1 MDTLIAEFIGTS
13 ILMLLGIGVNANSSL
28 KNTIAEKKSNWIL
41 VSMAWG
47 LSVFVAVFITGQFS
61 GAHLNPAVTLGLA
74 IIGKFSWS
82 LVPSYF
88 FVQLLGAMFGS
99 WLAYLAYRDHYKATA
114 DENVVR
120 GSFCTGPAIRNYKN
134 NFLSEFIATFILVF
148 GIFYI
153 VEPNLE
159 INGEVVNFGLGS
171 LDALPVGILVWVI
184 GMTLG
189 GTTGFAINPAR
200 DFGPRLVYFLIPRKN
215 KVADW
220 SYSWI
225 PIFGPFAGALIA
237 GLLFNFL
244 M

>member
-1 MDTLIAEFIGTS
+1 M
-13 ILMLLGIGVNANSSL
+13 
-28 KNTIAEKKSNWIL
+28 
-41 VSMAWG
+41 
-47 LSVFVAVFITGQFS
+47 
-61 GAHLNPAVTLGLA
+61 
-74 IIGKFSWS
+74 
-82 LVPSYF
+82 
-88 FVQLLGAMFGS
+88 
-99 WLAYLAYRDHYKATA
+99 
-114 DENVVR
+114 
-120 GSFCTGPAIRNYKN
+120 
-134 NFLSEFIATFILVF
+134 F

-200 DFGPRLVYFLIPRKN
+200 DFGPRLVYSLIPRKN
-215 KVADW
+215 KNPDW

-225 PIFGPFAGALIA
+225 PVFGPFTGAIIA
-237 GLLFNFL
+237 GLLYNFI

>member
-1 MDTLIAEFIGTS
+1 MDSFLAEFIGTT
-13 ILMLLGIGVNANSSL
+13 ILMLLGVGVNANTSL
-28 KNTIAEKKSNWIL
+28 KNTIGSENSNWVL

-61 GAHLNPAVTLGLA
+61 GAHLNPAVTIGLA
-74 IIGKFSWS
+74 TIGKFSWS
-82 LVPSYF
+82 LVPTYIF
-88 FVQLLGAMFGS
+88 IQLLGAIFGS
-99 WLAYLAYRDHYKATA
+99 CLAYLVYIDHYKVT
-114 DENVVR
+114 DNEDTVR
-120 GSFCTGPAIRNYKN
+120 GSFCTGPAIKNYKN
-134 NFLSEFIATFILVF
+134 NFFSEAVATFILVF

-159 INGEVVNFGLGS
+159 IQGEVVNFGLGA
-171 LDALPVGILVWVI
+171 LAALPVGILVWVI

-200 DFGPRLVYFLIPRKN
+200 DFGPRLVYSLLPRKN
-215 KVADW
+215 KNADW

-225 PIFGPFAGALIA
+225 PIFGPFSGAIIA
-237 GLLFNFL
+237 GLLYNFI

>member
-1 MDTLIAEFIGTS
+1 MY
-13 ILMLLGIGVNANSSL
+13 
-28 KNTIAEKKSNWIL
+28 W
-41 VSMAWG
+41 
-47 LSVFVAVFITGQFS
+47 
-61 GAHLNPAVTLGLA
+61 
-74 IIGKFSWS
+74 
-82 LVPSYF
+82 
-88 FVQLLGAMFGS
+88 
-99 WLAYLAYRDHYKATA
+99 
-114 DENVVR
+114 
-120 GSFCTGPAIRNYKN
+120 PAIRNYKN
-134 NFLSEFIATFILVF
+134 NFLSESIATFILVF

-215 KVADW
+215 KDADW

-225 PIFGPFAGALIA
+225 PIFGPFTGALIA

>member
-1 MDTLIAEFIGTS
+1 M
-13 ILMLLGIGVNANSSL
+13 
-28 KNTIAEKKSNWIL
+28 
-41 VSMAWG
+41 
-47 LSVFVAVFITGQFS
+47 FS
-61 GAHLNPAVTLGLA
+61 C
-74 IIGKFSWS
+74 F
-82 LVPSYF
+82 
-88 FVQLLGAMFGS
+88 
-99 WLAYLAYRDHYKATA
+99 
-114 DENVVR
+114 
-120 GSFCTGPAIRNYKN
+120 
-134 NFLSEFIATFILVF
+134 FILVF

-215 KVADW
+215 KDADW